1 MKTTQDKKVALVAG
15 ASGIVGQQLS
25 QALVADHW
33 QVKALTHRS
42 DSAVSGTEVI
52 AVDLRDSQQ
61 CQQRLASLT
70 DVTHIFYSAWLN
82 ASDWGTMVGPNLA
95 MLQNLVQI
103 MEDVAPL
110 EHVSLMQGYKV
121 YGAHLGRFKTPARES
136 DPGVPG
142 AEFNAAQLNWLSA
155 QQQGKAWHWSALRPG
170 VVGSDRPGNSMNLAL
185 SLALYASICRAARL
199 PLRFPGS
206 PETWHSMVDFTDAT
220 LLADAT
226 IWAAR
231 TSDARNQAFNINN
244 GDLWRWSELWPVIA
258 AWFELEIAP
267 PVSLSF
273 RQLFQDYRALWRE
286 IAAADALLQP
296 DILALSDGVFAD
308 FVFGWDYDMFGDGSK
323 LQRAG
328 FHGYRATDK
337 MFCDLF
343 ARFRAARIIP

>member
-42 DSAVSGTEVI
+42 DFAVSGTEII

-95 MLQNLVQI
+95 MLQNLVQT
-103 MEDVAPL
+103 MENVAPL

-155 QQQGKAWHWSALRPG
+155 QQQGKAWRWSALRPG

-206 PETWHSMVDFTDAT
+206 PETWHSMVEFYRCHSAGRRDD
-220 LLADAT
+220 LG
-226 IWAAR
+226 R
-231 TSDARNQAFNINN
+231 THF
-244 GDLWRWSELWPVIA
+244 
-258 AWFELEIAP
+258 
-267 PVSLSF
+267 
-273 RQLFQDYRALWRE
+273 
-286 IAAADALLQP
+286 
-296 DILALSDGVFAD
+296 
-308 FVFGWDYDMFGDGSK
+308 
-323 LQRAG
+323 
-328 FHGYRATDK
+328 
-337 MFCDLF
+337 
-343 ARFRAARIIP
+343 